1 MVAVLRNKQ
10 SGNPLLVFSDGAPDG
25 KGQLSCVFPG
35 GDRGNLIPYMGSHP
49 PRSRSETITTYLPV

>member
-25 KGQLSCVFPG
+25 KGQLPCVFPG
-35 GDRGNLIPYMGSHP
+35 GSGKSYPIYGNLGQSEP
-49 PRSRSETITTYLPV
+49 PSEREVAREA